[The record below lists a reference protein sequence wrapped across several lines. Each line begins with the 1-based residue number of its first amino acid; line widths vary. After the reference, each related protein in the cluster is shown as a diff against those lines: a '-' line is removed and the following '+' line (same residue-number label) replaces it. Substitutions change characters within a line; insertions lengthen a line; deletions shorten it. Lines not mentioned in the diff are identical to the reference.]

1 MFNWKDR
8 VYVNARKKVFK
19 NLDTNEMLNLEIQ
32 EDEGNVLEES
42 ETPLTAYCLN
52 QAQQELV
59 NDMSK
64 TYIGTNIEVDTI
76 EGVGRI
82 NKVYGKT
89 IEVGTGEKSPTN
101 PYKFQCVG
109 DDVNLLKYEDITN
122 TLNNGLSFTKT
133 NDSIKILGTLTQIS
147 ATLQLL
153 NIVDRL
159 IIGET
164 YEALIYPNTI
174 APFQFII
181 IENGTQKYVK
191 TFTHNSNITSV
202 VPYIQPMGA
211 SGKVISGTVKI
222 KVSKKKNN
230 VIWSPYRFRYSRSN
244 IKKWI

>member
-59 NDMSK
+59 DDMSK
-64 TYIGTNIEVDTI
+64 TYIGTNVEADTI

-109 DDVNLLKYEDITN
+109 DDINLFDINDTEQGALEQSTGQVITHPSAYRTKNYIDISSNSSYTLSGLLN
-122 TLNNGLSFTKT
+122 TDERRVFEYDINEQYIIDYLIKNNESFQTSSNAKFIKIHGGSTFNTKT
-133 NDSIKILGTLTQIS
+133 K
-147 ATLQLL
+147 LQ
-153 NIVDRL
+153 
-159 IIGET
+159 
-164 YEALIYPNTI
+164 
-174 APFQFII
+174 
-181 IENGTQKYVK
+181 K
-191 TFTHNSNITSV
+191 
-202 VPYIQPMGA
+202 
-211 SGKVISGTVKI
+211 GTVTTPY
-222 KVSKKKNN
+222 
-230 VIWSPYRFRYSRSN
+230 SPYGFRYDRSN
-244 IKKWI
+244 KQKWFKYKF